1 MIKYFIKILLL
12 LGIIVSFSMVADAQ
26 YYEGN
31 NMPFGKNRVQYKEF
45 LWSYYRFDRYEVYF
59 YEGGRNN
66 ANYLS
71 QVAKKHFDDLES
83 SFDFYVNDRLEFI
96 VYNSHADFKQSN
108 IGITSD
114 QASNIGGN
122 TRIVGSKIFL
132 YFNGDHDQFEKQIRS
147 GISQIIINQMM
158 YGGNWKE
165 VIKNSTL
172 LTVPDW
178 YLNGII
184 SYMANPHDQNV
195 YNRSK
200 DAIMA
205 GKYIKFN
212 QLTGDEAKIAG
223 HSLWSFIA
231 DVYGENIIPNILY
244 MTKMSRNVE
253 TGFLY
258 VLGLSF
264 KDIIQQYSDYYQG
277 IFKVDRDKRLRPF
290 AEKQKIK
297 TKKKRVYQH
306 FKLSSDGI
314 HAAYVSN
321 EMGQYRVFIYD
332 RLSGKRKKIFK
343 AEHKVDR
350 VPDLSYPALAWHP
363 TGEILS
369 FIIEK
374 KDKRWLMMYDLKT
387 KKITKKPIFLLE
399 KVLDLNYSPDG
410 QKIVFSGVKNGQSDL
425 YIYYLIG
432 NRQEQIT
439 NDIYD
444 DLNPKFSDSGK
455 KIVFSSNR
463 TSDTLKTRV
472 RIKPLS
478 KNKDIFVYDLLRK
491 RKILERITNTENV
504 DENSPYGY
512 GKGEYTFLS
521 NANGMINRY
530 WGIYDSTIS
539 HVDTTVHYRYY
550 TKSYALSNVSR
561 DIEYYDY
568 EQFNR
573 EYSMVT
579 YECGKYTF
587 YIGNKLDDEPFDISM
602 LPYSTLK
609 ESQQVTE
616 SVENMGV
623 SILDLEHKQ
632 REKQLEKQLT
642 KKSKDEH
649 VSVLNSGDVT
659 YTKEIIRID
668 EFEDLQ
674 SIILGSSDSAVA
686 AAATR
691 NTFKLPSQRNYNV
704 NFATDYVITQI
715 DNTFNSQ
722 FYQAFVGP
730 ANVMPGFSFYIKYGI
745 SDLFEDYRIVGGFR
759 FGANLKNNNYLLYY
773 ENLRKRFD
781 KKIIFERQVQ
791 EGTDGINILKIK
803 TSQIA
808 YELRYPLSEID
819 RFEGRVFY
827 RFDDLTTLATS
838 QTSLET
844 PDVYVNTFGV
854 KLAYVFDNTISRGL
868 NLYNGWRFKIWGEY
882 YYEPDPQA
890 NNLNPLE
897 SGSDIAVLGLD
908 VRQYLKIHRD
918 LIIAFR
924 FGANTSIGAR
934 KLIHYVGGVNSW
946 LFGRKIDYSTP
957 IDEGQNYYYQTMTAP
972 VRGFFINAR
981 NGSSMAVA
989 NIEMR
994 WPIFKYFI
1002 NSPIKSDFI
1011 KNFQVVGFYDIGTAW
1026 NGLHPY
1032 SDENS
1037 FNQTTIPIKPF
1048 IITIDSNREPIIYG
1062 YGFGLR
1068 TRLLGYFMRADWAW
1082 GVDDGV
1088 TLPSVFYFSLSL
1100 DF

>member
-1 MIKYFIKILLL
+1 M
-12 LGIIVSFSMVADAQ
+12 SFYADAQ

-45 LWSYYRFDRYEVYF
+45 LWSYYRFDRYEIYF

-66 ANYLS
+66 AIYLS
-71 QVAKKHFDDLES
+71 QIAEKQFDELEAA
-83 SFDFYVNDRLEFI
+83 FDFYVNDRLEFI
-96 VYNSHADFKQSN
+96 VYNTHADFKQSN

-114 QASNIGGN
+114 ESSNIGGN
-122 TRIVGSKIFL
+122 TRIVGSKVFI
-132 YFNGDHDQFEKQIRS
+132 YFNGDHALFEKQIRS

-184 SYMANPHDQNV
+184 SYMANPDDQYV

-200 DAIMA
+200 DAIMSD
-205 GKYIKFN
+205 KYKKFN
-212 QLTGDEAKIAG
+212 QLTGEEAKIAG
-223 HSLWSFIA
+223 HSLWSFVA

-244 MTKMSRNVE
+244 MTRMSRNVE

-264 KDIIQQYSDYYQG
+264 KDLTQQYSDYYRG
-277 IFKVDRDKRLRPF
+277 IFALDRDKRLRPF
-290 AEKQKIK
+290 AEIQKVK
-297 TKKKRVYQH
+297 TKKKRTYQY

-321 EMGQYRVFIYD
+321 EMGQYRVYIYN
-332 RLSGKRKKIFK
+332 RLTGKRKKIFK

-350 VPDLSYPALAWHP
+350 VPDLTYPALAWHP
-363 TGEILS
+363 NGEMLS
-369 FIIEK
+369 FVIEK
-374 KDKRWLMMYDLKT
+374 KDKRWLMNYDLGS
-387 KKITKKPIFLLE
+387 KKMTRKPIFSLE

-425 YIYYLIG
+425 YVYYLIG

-439 NDIYD
+439 NDIFD
-444 DLNPKFSDSGK
+444 DLHPKFADGDK

-463 TSDTLKTRV
+463 TSDTLMTRV
-472 RIKPLS
+472 PIQPLNE
-478 KNKDIFVYDLLRK
+478 NKDIFVYDLLR
-491 RKILERITNTENV
+491 RRLVLERITNTKDI
-504 DENSPYGY
+504 DETSPYGY

-521 NANGMINRY
+521 NENGLINRY

-539 HVDTTVHYRYY
+539 HVDTTVHYRYF
-550 TKSYALSNVSR
+550 TNSYALSNVSR

-568 EQFNR
+568 EPFNR
-573 EYSMVT
+573 EYSLVSF
-579 YECGKYTF
+579 ECGKPVF
-587 YIGNKLDDEPFDISM
+587 YVGNKSDDEPFNKNM

-609 ESQQVTE
+609 GSQKLSKTAN
-616 SVENMGV
+616 SMDV
-623 SILDLEHKQ
+623 SILDLEHRQK
-632 REKQLEKQLT
+632 EKELEK
-642 KKSKDEH
+642 KMKDKDG
-649 VSVLNSGDVT
+649 VSIINTEGVT
-659 YTKEIIRID
+659 YTQDIIRID
-668 EFEDLQ
+668 EYEDLQ
-674 SIILGSSDSAVA
+674 DIILGASDSTETDKDVSAS
-686 AAATR
+686 
-691 NTFKLPSQRNYNV
+691 FKLPSQRNYNV

-715 DNTFNSQ
+715 DNSFNSQ

-730 ANVMPGFSFYIKYGI
+730 YNVMPGFSFYIKYGI

-759 FGANLKNNNYLLYY
+759 FGANLENNNYLLYY
-773 ENLRKRFD
+773 ENLKKRLD
-781 KKIIFERQVQ
+781 KKLIFERQGQ
-791 EGTDGINILKIK
+791 EGTNGFGGIIKLK
-803 TSQIA
+803 TTQVA
-808 YELRYPLSEID
+808 YEMRYPLSEID

-827 RFDDLTTLATS
+827 RFDDYTQLATDYS
-838 QTSLET
+838 TLVQPSLF
-844 PDVYVNTFGV
+844 VNTFGV

-890 NNLNPLE
+890 TNLNPLE
-897 SGSDIAVLGLD
+897 SGSDITILGFD
-908 VRQYLKIHRD
+908 IRHYLKVHRD

-924 FGANTSIGAR
+924 LGGNTSIGSR
-934 KLIHYVGGVNSW
+934 KLIHYLGGVNSW
-946 LFGRKIDYSTP
+946 LFGREVDDSTP
-957 IDEGQNYYYQTMTAP
+957 ISSTQNYYYQSMIAP
-972 VRGFFINAR
+972 LRGFFINAR
-981 NGSSMAVA
+981 NGSSMMVA
-989 NIEMR
+989 NAEMR
-994 WPIFKYFI
+994 WPIFKYFF

-1011 KNFQVVGFYDIGTAW
+1011 KNFQLVGFFDIGSAW
-1026 NGLHPY
+1026 NGTQPY
-1032 SDENS
+1032 SDENT
-1037 FNQTTIPIKPF
+1037 FNQRVIENGSLTI
-1048 IITIDSNREPIIYG
+1048 TVDSNREPIIYG

-1068 TRLLGYFMRADWAW
+1068 TRLLGYFVRADWAW